1 MIKIAAVLLF
11 VISLASAFRNPTRHI
26 IHQEVFQKRSVETRQ
41 SSCISIIADCYDRMD
56 SLDTE
61 SAVAVLRC
69 ESCFDDLERFYRC
82 TGDDDLAEGLRE
94 AECARSDNDG
104 KYCAESLFD
113 GVANGDIL
121 VCGEEDDICIATC
134 KDLRT
139 LRNYWGC
146 CTSSFEQYFESFP
159 NTTQEYDDCDA
170 TLGEPC
176 SGVSATPAF
185 LVIAVLALITSS
197 FL

>member
-1 MIKIAAVLLF
+1 MILNVF
-11 VISLASAFRNPTRHI
+11 YMRH
-26 IHQEVFQKRSVETRQ
+26 V
-41 SSCISIIADCYDRMD
+41 
-56 SLDTE
+56 
-61 SAVAVLRC
+61 
-69 ESCFDDLERFYRC
+69 
-82 TGDDDLAEGLRE
+82 DDDAAEELRE
-94 AECARSDNDG
+94 AQCARSDNDG

-113 GVANGDIL
+113 GVANGDLL
-121 VCGEEDDICIATC
+121 VCGETDDICIATC

-176 SGVSATPAF
+176 SSVSATPAF
-185 LVIAVLALITSS
+185 LVIAVLALITSIFFEYIHDTS
-197 FL
+197 CIIIIDTQISEFFCSLECIRLYA